1 MPQQHIVALGGGGF
15 SVRGDPRLDDFLLEL
30 TGRERPR
37 ICFLPTASGDS
48 AEYVVAF
55 YDAFRERAQPSH
67 LELFG
72 VPRPDPA
79 GFLLSHDVVYVGGGN
94 TANML
99 AIWRVHGIDAALREA
114 WERGVVLAGIS
125 AGSICWFEWGVTDS
139 FGEELAPLR
148 CLGFLPGSNC
158 PHYDS
163 EVRRRPTFRRLVA
176 TEELPAGVAADDGV
190 ALHFAGSELVE
201 AVSARAGAGA
211 FRVEPG
217 AGEAVET
224 PLPVRRLD

>member
-1 MPQQHIVALGGGGF
+1 VERHIVALGGGGF
-15 SVRGDPRLDDFLLEL
+15 SVGGDPRVDDFVLGL

-37 ICFLPTASGDS
+37 VCFLPTASGDS
-48 AEYVVAF
+48 SDYVVAF
-55 YDAFRERAQPSH
+55 YEAFRERAQPSH

-72 VPRPDPA
+72 VPRPDPR

-99 AIWRVHGIDAALREA
+99 AIWRVHGVDAVMREA
-114 WERGVVLAGIS
+114 WERGIVLAGIS

-148 CLGFLPGSNC
+148 CLGFLRGSNC

-163 EVRRRPTFRRLVA
+163 EASRRPTFQRLVG
-176 TEELPAGVAADDGV
+176 EGELPAGVAADDGV
-190 ALHFAGSELVE
+190 ALHFAGGEFAE
-201 AVSARAGAGA
+201 AVAAREGAGA
-211 FRVEPG
+211 FRVERG
-217 AGEAVET
+217 ADGAVET
-224 PLPVRRLD
+224 PLPVRRLA

>member
-1 MPQQHIVALGGGGF
+1 MERHVVALGGGGF
-15 SVRGDPRLDDFLLEL
+15 SVGGDPRLDDLVLGL

-37 ICFLPTASGDS
+37 VCFLPTASGDS

-55 YDAFRERAQPSH
+55 YEAFRERARPSH
-67 LELFG
+67 LELFA
-72 VPRPDPA
+72 VPRSDPA
-79 GFLLSHDVVYVGGGN
+79 GFLLSQDAVYVGGGN

-114 WERGVVLAGIS
+114 WERGIVLAGIS

-148 CLGFLPGSNC
+148 CLGFLRGSNC

-163 EVRRRPTFRRLVA
+163 EERRRPTFQRLVA
-176 TEELPAGVAADDGV
+176 EGELPAGVAADDGV
-190 ALHFAGSELVE
+190 ALHFAGDELVE

-217 AGEAVET
+217 ADGAVET

>member
-1 MPQQHIVALGGGGF
+1 VERHIVALGGGGF
-15 SVRGDPRLDDFLLEL
+15 TAGGDPRMDDFVVGLA
-30 TGRERPR
+30 GRERPR
-37 ICFLPTASGDS
+37 VCFLGTASGDS
-48 AEYVVAF
+48 ADYAVAF
-55 YDAFRERAQPSH
+55 YETYRERSQPSH

-99 AIWRVHGIDAALREA
+99 AIWRVHGIDEALREA
-114 WERGVVLAGIS
+114 WERGIVLAGSS

-139 FGEELAPLR
+139 FGDELAPLR
-148 CLGFLPGSNC
+148 CLGFLRGSNC

-163 EVRRRPTFRRLVA
+163 EERRRPTFRRLVA
-176 TEELPAGVAADDGV
+176 AGELPPGFAADDGV
-190 ALHFAGSELVE
+190 ALHFTGDELVE
-201 AVSARAGAGA
+201 AVSAKDGAGA
-211 FRVEPG
+211 YRVEPG
-217 AGEAVET
+217 PEGAVET